1 MKKGLVFM
9 IAVIM
14 VVGLVVG
21 CTQPAASPSASP
33 SAAPSA
39 TTAKPAP
46 SPSSSPAP
54 SPTATT
60 PAAVTPQSGGV
71 LRIISMVSPLK
82 FGYPPETAGSGISR
96 FLQPV
101 EERLFNVD
109 HDGKFTQKQSLST
122 SYAVAAD
129 GKSITFNLRKGV
141 KFHDGTP
148 WNAEAAKWNLD
159 IQMAGKLGGTALW
172 TSIDVVDEYTV
183 KLNIKNYSNDILT
196 TMSSAYFMVS
206 PTAIK
211 TNGKEWAYTHPVG
224 TGPFKFKAY
233 TTDTSLEYE
242 RFDDYWGGKPYLDGV
257 KFIIMPDGTAAGLA
271 FKSGAADVIE
281 ARDPTTAAGLKAA
294 GYSMYNINQ
303 GYGTLNGDSANPDSP
318 YAKLQVRQAVEY
330 AIDKKSLVDAVGQGF
345 YTYTN
350 QPALPDYF
358 GYNKDLKGRDYDVAT
373 AKKLLADAGYP
384 TGFTTSL
391 IGYNAI
397 PQDFLVVIQKNLADV
412 GIKADIQYVPQAAY
426 TNFEHGGWK
435 NALLY
440 FPGGANVNF
449 LASINY
455 FFSPQA
461 AWVKSLAR
469 PAGWAEALNK
479 ALTDTDYN
487 TMLKDTQAAVQ
498 FAHDNS
504 VTMFTHGYSYPYFY
518 NKNVV
523 HDANFFQ
530 GGDIFEWNPG
540 KAWMSK

>member
-1 MKKGLVFM
+1 VNKVLVFAV
-9 IAVIM
+9 AVIM
-14 VVGLVVG
+14 VVGLLVG
-21 CTQPAASPSASP
+21 ACTQTPAPSATAPAPATSSP
-33 SAAPSA
+33 A

-46 SPSSSPAP
+46 AP
-54 SPTATT
+54 SPSAS
-60 PAAVTPQSGGV
+60 PAAGTPQSGGV

-109 HDGKFTQKQSLST
+109 KNGKFTQKQSLST
-122 SYAVAAD
+122 SYTVAPD

-159 IQMAGKLGGTALW
+159 TQMAGKLGGTALW
-172 TSIDVVDEYTV
+172 TSIEVVDEYTV
-183 KLNIKNYSNDILT
+183 KLNIKQFQNDILT

-206 PTAIK
+206 PTAVQK
-211 TNGKEWAYTHPVG
+211 NGKEWAYTHPVG

-242 RFDDYWGGKPYLDGV
+242 RYDDYWDGKPYLDGV

-271 FKSGAADVIE
+271 FKSGASDVIE
-281 ARDPTTAAGLKAA
+281 ARDPTMAAGLKAS
-294 GYSMYNINQ
+294 GQFKSYNIIQ
-303 GYGTLNGDSANPDSP
+303 GYGTLNGDSANADSP
-318 YAKLQVRQAVEY
+318 FSKLPVRQAVEY
-330 AIDKKSLVDAVGQGF
+330 AIDKKALVDAVGQGL
-345 YTYTN
+345 YSYTN
-350 QPALPDYF
+350 QPALP
-358 GYNKDLKGRDYDVAT
+358 GYMGYIENFKGRDYDPAQ

-384 TGFTTSL
+384 NGFTTSL

-397 PQDFLVVIQKNLADV
+397 PQDFLVVIQKYLADV
-412 GIKADIQYVPQAAY
+412 GIKADIQYIPQAAY

-440 FPGGANVNF
+440 FPGGANVNYT
-449 LASINY
+449 ASINY

-461 AWVKSLAR
+461 AWVKSVAR
-469 PAGWAEALNK
+469 PAGWGDALNK
-479 ALTDTDYN
+479 ALTAPNYDDQVKY
-487 TMLKDTQAAVQ
+487 TQEAVKY
-498 FAHDNS
+498 AHDNA

-518 NKNVV
+518 NNNV

-530 GGDIFEWNPG
+530 GGDIFEWNPA
-540 KAWMSK
+540 KAWLSK